1 MIPLISIALVL
12 GLSSSLHCVGMCGP
26 IAMILPIQQAPPA
39 EKLLK
44 TVVYHLGRILVY
56 AILGAL
62 FGFMGQS
69 FQLMGLL
76 QTISIVFGALIIAGV
91 IFPRIFAKVQLFN
104 RAHMNINGFVH
115 NTFGKFMKRRST
127 FSLFI
132 LGMLNGL
139 LPCGAVYFAL
149 LGSLVYGGLFEGA
162 LFMAVFGLGTSPAMV
177 AITYFANS
185 ISLSLREKFR
195 KASPIILILFGGLFI
210 VRGMNLDIPYISPK
224 VQVNASGE
232 EEVSCCSKKGT
243 DACVSRKKM
252 KSRKVQSERMPN

>member
-1 MIPLISIALVL
+1 MIALISIALVL

-26 IAMILPIQQAPPA
+26 IAMILPIQQAQPA
-39 EKLLK
+39 EKLMK

-56 AILGAL
+56 ALLGAF
-62 FGFMGQS
+62 FGIMGQT

-76 QTISIVFGALIIAGV
+76 QTMSIVFGVLIIAGV
-91 IFPRIFAKVQLFN
+91 IFPRVFAKFHFFN
-104 RAHMNINGFVH
+104 RIHMKLNGFVH
-115 NTFGKFMKRRST
+115 NTFGKLIKRRST
-127 FSLFI
+127 ASLFV

-149 LGSLVYGGLFEGA
+149 LGSLVYGGLLEGA

-185 ISLSLREKFR
+185 VSLSLREKFR
-195 KASPIILILFGGLFI
+195 KASPVILILFGGLFI

-224 VQVNASGE
+224 VELNEAGE

-243 DACVSRKKM
+243 DECVSVKKQ
-252 KSRKVQSERMPN
+252 KSRKRED

>member
-1 MIPLISIALVL
+1 MISLISIALVL

-56 AILGAL
+56 ALLGAI
-62 FGFMGQS
+62 FGMIGKT

-91 IFPRIFAKVQLFN
+91 VFPRIFAKVHFFN
-104 RAHMNINGFVH
+104 SAHMKLNGWVH
-115 NTFGKFMKRRST
+115 NTFGQLLKRRGT
-127 FSLFI
+127 ASLFM
-132 LGMLNGL
+132 LGMMNGL

-149 LGSLVYGGLFEGA
+149 LGSLVYGGLLEGA

-195 KASPIILILFGGLFI
+195 KASPVILILFGGLFI

-224 VQVNASGE
+224 VEISDSGE

-243 DACVSRKKM
+243 DECVSKK
-252 KSRKVQSERMPN
+252 KLKIKRD

>member
-1 MIPLISIALVL
+1 MITLISIALVL
-12 GLSSSLHCVGMCGP
+12 GLSSSLHCIGMCGP

-39 EKLLK
+39 EKLFK
-44 TVVYHLGRILVY
+44 TIVYHVGRILVY
-56 AILGAL
+56 ALLGAF
-62 FGFMGQS
+62 FGMMGQT

-76 QTISIVFGALIIAGV
+76 QTISIVFGVLIIAGV
-91 IFPRIFAKVQLFN
+91 VFPRIFAKFHFFN
-104 RAHMNINGFVH
+104 HIHSKLNGYVH
-115 NTFGKFMKRRST
+115 NTFGKLIKRRGT
-127 FSLFI
+127 LSLFI

-195 KASPIILILFGGLFI
+195 KASPVILILFGGLFI

-224 VQVNASGE
+224 VEINQAGE

-243 DACVSRKKM
+243 EECVSVKKQ
-252 KSRKVQSERMPN
+252 KSRKSQPEKQ